1 MLRSYLRQY
10 RGALLFA
17 LFLYLSCAAVLALC
31 ALPVKPVLYAL
42 GLGLA
47 FGLLMLIL
55 GFFRFSGRHKLLR
68 TLDLKDSLDYL
79 PVPQDSIEE
88 DYQALLRQLYQ
99 EKQDLLLQAQRRYTG
114 TLDYFTLWAHQIKT
128 PISAMDLILQSEE
141 VPAAGEMKN
150 ELFRIQQYV
159 SMALGYLR
167 LGEGISD
174 FVIKESPLDPI
185 IRTAVRAYAGQFIR
199 AKVQLDF
206 QETGYTV
213 LSDEKW
219 LEFVLEQLLS
229 NALKYA
235 PGGRVSISM
244 PASGRLVIADNG
256 IGIAPEDLPRILEKG
271 YTGLNGRRDRK
282 TTGIGLYLCH
292 EILTRLGHRITIT
305 STPGQGTQ
313 VALEL
318 NREQFDIE

>member
-10 RGALLFA
+10 RGAILFA
-17 LFLYLSCAAVLALC
+17 AFLYLSCWAVLTLC
-31 ALPVKPVLYAL
+31 QLPTVPVLYAL
-42 GLGLA
+42 ALGLT
-47 FGLLMLIL
+47 FGLAALIF
-55 GFFRFSGRHKLLR
+55 GFFRYRSRHKLLR
-68 TLDLKDSLDYL
+68 SLDLRDSLDYM
-79 PVPQDSIEE
+79 PVPLNSIEE
-88 DYQALLRQLYQ
+88 DYQALLRQLYE
-99 EKQDLLLQAQRRYTG
+99 EKQRLRLHEEQRYND

-128 PISAMDLILQSEE
+128 PISAMDLILQSED

-174 FVIKESPLDPI
+174 FVIREAPLDPI
-185 IRTAVRAYAGQFIR
+185 IRTAVRTYAGQFIR

-206 QETGYTV
+206 RETGCTV
-213 LSDEKW
+213 LTDEKW

-235 PGGRVSISM
+235 PGGRVTISM
-244 PASGRLVIADNG
+244 PEPGVLTIADNG

-282 TTGIGLYLCH
+282 TTGIGLYLCS
-292 EILTRLGHRITIT
+292 EILSRLGHSISIT
-305 STPGQGTQ
+305 STPGQETR
-313 VALEL
+313 VALGL
-318 NREQFDIE
+318 NRDRFDIE